1 MGRNGG
7 DRTDPGDT
15 APSLPPPPDR
25 TSGLNGSVY
34 GRSLGTYIFDLY
46 PQFFNSTPSELRY
59 F

>member
-1 MGRNGG
+1 MEV
-7 DRTDPGDT
+7 T
-15 APSLPPPPDR
+15 ALTLETQLPPPPDR
-25 TSGLNGSVY
+25 ASGLNGSVY